1 MKLFCRLFGLW
12 LLLACAQAVWAQQS
26 GLKIDRVDIQYVGP
40 KSVSEQFIRSNIRAK
55 AGDIYGPTL
64 TENDIHSLY
73 GTGQFYNIRASV
85 EGQDDGGV
93 ILTYIVQARLRITDI
108 KIAGNKNLN
117 ASKIKK
123 KITVKAGEPLDE
135 EKLFTDT
142 QEIKKLYEKYG
153 YPGTTVKYVFDS
165 MDEAAGTASVT
176 FEISEAQ
183 KIRIVEVMFDNAT
196 AFPEK
201 VLRKQVKTRAHWMFS
216 WITGSGVFK
225 EDQFEDDKE
234 ALIDYYHNHG
244 YLDFQITDVK
254 FDRPTPRTMIVH
266 FIVYEGK
273 QYHVGSIKIT
283 GNKVFDDAVIK
294 AGLIQEHDYQHL
306 KGNLGTNG
314 LPMDVGDVFTPDGL
328 NNDRTAIEDFYG
340 SRGYIDYLDDQKDPP
355 MILTTRIPDVDKGT
369 MDVQFQM
376 EAGQKTY
383 VERIDI
389 RGNVKTK
396 DKVIRRELDISP
408 GEVFDMVRV
417 KISQQRLEGLEY
429 FDKVD
434 MDPEPTDPPI
444 AGRKNLEVNVEEQD
458 TGKFTLGAGFS
469 SVNALVGFAEIDQAN
484 FDLFHP
490 PYFTGAG
497 ERFRLFLQLGTEEQD
512 YELEIVQPWLFNR
525 RLSLDFD
532 LYRHDWNFES
542 PNNIY
547 DETRTGMRLG
557 LTRGLPRP
565 VWMDNVFGPGDLTAG
580 VGYTLEDV
588 GLSLNSGWHGLENEE
603 QFVGKIPVDQQIQQ
617 NVPQAILDQTGYHLF
632 NRLDATLAYDTR
644 NNVKL
649 PSHGQRTELD
659 PQISFGG
666 NTTYYKIEAKT
677 AWFFPGF
684 FKGHVWEADGRI
696 GTSEG
701 LTGGDV
707 PFYDRYYLGGLYS
720 LRGFKYRNIAPRD
733 PTYGV
738 NPLMPNEPIGGDSYW
753 FGSLNYYIPIIDRDP
768 GPSVRFELFYDVG
781 DVGAS
786 SYSFSG
792 NFDDNWGMGIL
803 LDIPHLGPLRLEYG
817 VPISHDQYNSASGQ
831 FQFGVGYQREF

>member
-1 MKLFCRLFGLW
+1 MKLFCRFFGFW
-12 LLLACAQAVWAQQS
+12 LLLACAQAVWAQES
-26 GLKIDRVDIQYVGP
+26 GPKIDRVDIQYVGP

-55 AGDIYGPTL
+55 AGAIYGPTL
-64 TENDIHSLY
+64 TENDIHTLY
-73 GTGQFYNIRASV
+73 GTEQFYNIRASV

-108 KIAGNKNLN
+108 KISGNKNLST
-117 ASKIKK
+117 SKIKK

-135 EKLFTDT
+135 EKLFTDE

-153 YPGTTVKYVFDS
+153 YPGTTVRYVFDS

-176 FEISEAQ
+176 FDISEAQ
-183 KIRIVEVMFDNAT
+183 KIEIVEVVFDGAG
-196 AFPEK
+196 AFPQKE
-201 VLRKQVKTRAHWMFS
+201 LRKQIKTREHWMFS
-216 WITGSGVFK
+216 WLTGSGVFK

-254 FDRPTPRTMIVH
+254 FDHPTPRAMIVH

-273 QYHVGSIKIT
+273 QYHVGSVKLTGDKI
-283 GNKVFDDAVIK
+283 FDDATIK
-294 AGLIQEHDYQHL
+294 TGLVQEHDYQHL
-306 KGNLGTNG
+306 KGSLGTNG
-314 LPMDVGDVFTPDGL
+314 LPMDVGDVYTPDGL
-328 NNDRTAIEDFYG
+328 NKDRTALEDFYG
-340 SRGYIDYLDDQKDPP
+340 SRGYIDYLDDQKYPP
-355 MILTTRIPDVDKGT
+355 MFVISNVPNVDRGT
-369 MDVQFQM
+369 MDMVFQVNG
-376 EAGQKTY
+376 GQKNY

-408 GEVFDMVRV
+408 GETFDMVKV

-458 TGKFTLGAGFS
+458 TGKFTMGAGFS
-469 SVNALVGFAEIDQAN
+469 SVDALVGFAEIDQAN

-497 ERFRLFLQLGTEEQD
+497 ERFRLFVQLGTERQD
-512 YELEIVQPWLFNR
+512 YELEIVQPWLFDK

-532 LYRHDWNFES
+532 LYRHEWDFES

-547 DETRTGMRLG
+547 TETRTGMRLG
-557 LTRGLPRP
+557 LNRDLPRP
-565 VWMDNVFGPGDLTAG
+565 VWMDDVFGPGNLTAG

-588 GLSLNSGWHGLENEE
+588 GLTLNSGWNGGVNNFPFPPSL
-603 QFVGKIPVDQQIQQ
+603 P
-617 NVPQAILDQTGYHLF
+617 NVPSAILEQTGGHLF
-632 NRLDATLAYDTR
+632 NRIDASLAYDTR
-644 NNVKL
+644 NSVKL
-649 PSHGQRTELD
+649 PNHGGRTELD

-677 AWFFPGF
+677 AWFFPGI

-696 GTSEG
+696 GTSGG

-733 PTYGV
+733 PTYGI
-738 NPLMPNEPIGGDSYW
+738 NPMMPNEPIGGDSYW

-781 DVGAS
+781 AVGPG

-792 NFDDNWGMGIL
+792 NFDDNWGAGIL